1 MTELWSGLILG
12 LAAGVSPGPLLTL
25 VVQQTMRHGVREGVK
40 VAAVPLI
47 TDVPVVAATMVV
59 VRAGNLQGALGAIS
73 LAGAAFLVYLA
84 YESFTEDLTTVAALE
99 AAPRSVQKGVL
110 ANLLNPHP
118 YLFWATV
125 GATFLQNAWAVSVWN
140 VVWFLLGC
148 YGALVGSKVAIAMFV
163 GSGRDVL
170 RSRWYAL
177 LARALGVALLGF
189 AVRFAR
195 DGVRY
200 LGWWP

>member
-47 TDVPVVAATMVV
+47 TDVPVVAATVVV

-84 YESFTEDLTTVAALE
+84 Y
-99 AAPRSVQKGVL
+99 
-110 ANLLNPHP
+110 
-118 YLFWATV
+118 
-125 GATFLQNAWAVSVWN
+125 
-140 VVWFLLGC
+140 
-148 YGALVGSKVAIAMFV
+148 
-163 GSGRDVL
+163 
-170 RSRWYAL
+170 
-177 LARALGVALLGF
+177 
-189 AVRFAR
+189 
-195 DGVRY
+195 
-200 LGWWP
+200 